1 MISTKGVQRKVL
13 KGKRPLVTFFT
24 INIQPR
30 NAGTFAFNSKF
41 KNFPMGGGGAN
52 GGDTIAV
59 SVSVEND
66 FKGDVLPQASGH
78 V

>member
-1 MISTKGVQRKVL
+1 MLV
-13 KGKRPLVTFFT
+13 PLRLIV
-24 INIQPR
+24 
-30 NAGTFAFNSKF
+30 SL
-41 KNFPMGGGGAN
+41 KNFPIKGGGAN